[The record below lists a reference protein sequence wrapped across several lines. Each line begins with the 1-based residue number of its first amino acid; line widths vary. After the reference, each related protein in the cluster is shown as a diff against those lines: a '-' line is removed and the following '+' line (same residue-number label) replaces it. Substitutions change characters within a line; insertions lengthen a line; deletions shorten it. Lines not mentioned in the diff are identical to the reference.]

1 MQGNEELILIGRISG
16 THGIRGLLRVVP
28 YSGAADSIASLSK
41 FIVRMPNGNFET
53 FRIRSAVEHGKKLLV
68 ALEGIQDMNAA
79 VALSGSE
86 IYVRRE
92 QLPALPDGEF
102 YWQDLLGLKVLDE
115 QGGVLGEL
123 AHIFSTGANDVYV
136 VENDGEEYLIPAIED
151 VIIKVDLE
159 MRTMTVRPM
168 EGLLDL

>member
-1 MQGNEELILIGRISG
+1 MHGNEELILIGRISG

-28 YSGAADSIASLSK
+28 YSGDADSIASLST
-41 FIVRMPNGNFET
+41 FVVRMPDGNFET

-79 VALSGSE
+79 VGLTGSD
-86 IYVRRE
+86 IFVRRE

-102 YWQDLLGLKVLDE
+102 YWQDLLGLTVLDE
-115 QGGVLGEL
+115 RGGVLGEL

-136 VENDGEEYLIPAIED
+136 VKKDGEEYLLPAIED

-159 MRTMTVRPM
+159 MRTMTVHPM

>member
-28 YSGAADSIASLSK
+28 YSGDADSIASLST
-41 FIVRMPNGNFET
+41 FIVRMPDGNFET
-53 FRIRSAVEHGKKLLV
+53 YGIRSAVEHGKKVLV

-79 VALSGSE
+79 VVLTGSE
-86 IYVRRE
+86 IFVRRE

-123 AHIFSTGANDVYV
+123 ADIFSTGANDVYV
-136 VENDGEEYLIPAIED
+136 VKNGGEEYLLPAIED
-151 VIIKVDLE
+151 VIIKVDLD
-159 MRTMTVRPM
+159 MRAMTVRPM